1 MPVPNAA
8 TRAAANAAQIHYS
21 ARGSGEPL
29 LLIHGLGS
37 SGADWAFQIPSLA
50 ARFRVITPDLPG
62 CGRSPALPD
71 GPAIAEFARSLWTL
85 LDDLQIGTANV
96 AGFSLGGAVA
106 LEMALQR
113 PGSVPRLGL
122 INSLATYRIDH
133 WRKWYEARMSAALV
147 RGLGMRTMAR
157 LLAGRSFP
165 ETWQRP
171 LRERAVAVIGSV
183 PAADYLSM
191 AAALEGWSAVDR
203 LGTLRSKV
211 LVIAAE
217 HDFTPLAEKRA
228 LAESLGA
235 QFVVARGSRHGTPF
249 DAIELTN
256 ASLLALLTDEPLPD
270 PARWLRDERPNERL
284 WAQALD
290 TATEHHGAVM
300 PSPDRRP
307 PRWFSRS
314 VPTSPHCESR
324 TAR

>member
-8 TRAAANAAQIHYS
+8 PRAAVDAARIHYS
-21 ARGSGEPL
+21 SRGSGETL

-37 SGADWAFQIPSLA
+37 SGADWAFQIPTLA
-50 ARFRVITPDLPG
+50 PRFRVLTPDLPG
-62 CGRSPALPD
+62 CGRSPALAD
-71 GPAIAEFARSLWTL
+71 GPSIASLAAALWAL
-85 LDDLQIGTANV
+85 LDELQIDTAHI

-133 WRKWYEARMSAALV
+133 WRKWYEARMSVALV

-157 LLAGRSFP
+157 LLAARSFP

-171 LRERAVAVIGSV
+171 LRDRAVAVIGAV
-183 PAADYLSM
+183 PASAYLSM
-191 AAALEGWSAVDR
+191 ASALEDWSAIDR
-203 LGTLRSKV
+203 LDTLRSKV
-211 LVIAAE
+211 MVIAAE

-270 PARWLRDERPNERL
+270 PARWRRDEQPNEQL

-290 TATEHHGAVM
+290 TVTEHHGT
-300 PSPDRRP
+300 RT
-307 PRWFSRS
+307 RS
-314 VPTSPHCESR
+314 GG
-324 TAR
+324 TAHLP